1 MVVVVVGGMKQP
13 VPHAAATLILYK
25 YLLQRAE
32 TVASVGP
39 GDYGLM
45 VVAADHIS
53 DTFFL
58 PYIPRAEARP

>member
-1 MVVVVVGGMKQP
+1 MTVLGVGVVVVVAGGIKQP
-13 VPHAAATLILYK
+13 FPHAAAALILYK

-45 VVAADHIS
+45 VVV
-53 DTFFL
+53 T
-58 PYIPRAEARP
+58 EAWP